1 MDKSFLIF
9 LAIPIFFLM
18 IGIELTYGLL
28 KGRNTYRLNDTITSI
43 NIGLISRFPTILNL
57 GFQGVVFSYAA
68 KNLNLFQ
75 LPINSPFTWIL
86 AFVLYDF
93 LYYWMHRLHHE
104 YKFLWATH
112 VVHHH
117 GEEFNLST
125 ALRQTSS
132 GFLWK
137 WIFFVPI
144 LLIGIPSL
152 VFIAVGGL
160 NLIYQFWVHTEH
172 IGKLGW
178 YEKYFISPSN
188 HRIHHAKNPEYIDK
202 NYGGV
207 FILWDRFFGTYC
219 EEKDE
224 IKPTYGTVKAL
235 RSWNPVWANIEV
247 FISMFKDSYHT
258 KNWKDK
264 IKVWFARTTWRPK
277 DVELRFPNKEF
288 EQNEK
293 FNPDMSSIFS
303 KFVWLQLMFIP
314 ALTMV
319 VFFTLNNQI
328 FIETVSFGLFL
339 IASSLIISFA
349 LSNKDFV
356 MYLEILRSLII
367 ILSIMYLN
375 ILSLNLL
382 ATQIL
387 LIHSI
392 INLLVIIPMII
403 LTKNKNKI
411 IHN

>member
-28 KGRNTYRLNDTITSI
+28 KGKNTYRLNDTITSI

-112 VVHHH
+112 AVHHH

-144 LLIGIPSL
+144 LLIGIPSV
-152 VFIAVGGL
+152 VFVAVGGL

-224 IKPTYGTVKAL
+224 IKPVYGTVKAL

-247 FISMFKDSYHT
+247 FISMFKDSYYT

-264 IKVWFARTTWRPK
+264 IKVWFAKTTWRPK
-277 DVELRFPNKEF
+277 DVELKFPNKEF

-293 FNPDMSSIFS
+293 FNTDMSSTLS
-303 KFVWLQLMFIP
+303 KFVWLQLIFIP
-314 ALTMV
+314 VLTMV
-319 VFFTLNNQI
+319 VFFTLNNQL

-349 LSNKDFV
+349 LSNRGFV
-356 MYLEILRSLII
+356 MYLEIFRSLII

-375 ILSLNLL
+375 ILSLDLL

-387 LIHSI
+387 LIHSA

-403 LTKNKNKI
+403 GTKNKPA
-411 IHN
+411 HY

>member
-28 KGRNTYRLNDTITSI
+28 KGKNTYRLNDTITSI

-112 VVHHH
+112 AVHHH

-144 LLIGIPSL
+144 LLIGIPSV
-152 VFIAVGGL
+152 VFVAVGGL

-224 IKPTYGTVKAL
+224 IKPVYGTVKAL

-247 FISMFKDSYHT
+247 FISMFKDSYYT

-264 IKVWFARTTWRPK
+264 IKVWFAKTTWRPK
-277 DVELRFPNKEF
+277 DVELKFPNKEF

-293 FNPDMSSIFS
+293 FNTDMSSTLS
-303 KFVWLQLMFIP
+303 KFVWLQLIFIP
-314 ALTMV
+314 VLTMV
-319 VFFTLNNQI
+319 VFFTLNNQL

-349 LSNKDFV
+349 LSNRGFV
-356 MYLEILRSLII
+356 LYLEIFRSLII

-375 ILSLNLL
+375 ILSLDLL

-387 LIHSI
+387 LIHAA

-403 LTKNKNKI
+403 GTKNKPA
-411 IHN
+411 HY

>member
-28 KGRNTYRLNDTITSI
+28 KGKNTYRLNDTITSI

-144 LLIGIPSL
+144 LLIGIPSV
-152 VFIAVGGL
+152 VFVAVGGL

-224 IKPTYGTVKAL
+224 IKPVYGTVKAL

-247 FISMFKDSYHT
+247 FISMFKDSYYT

-264 IKVWFARTTWRPK
+264 IKVWFAKTTWRPK
-277 DVELRFPNKEF
+277 DVELKFPNKEF

-293 FNPDMSSIFS
+293 FNTDMSSTLS
-303 KFVWLQLMFIP
+303 KFVWLQLIFIP
-314 ALTMV
+314 VLTMV
-319 VFFTLNNQI
+319 VFFTLNNQL

-349 LSNKDFV
+349 LSNRGFV
-356 MYLEILRSLII
+356 LYLEIFRSLII

-375 ILSLNLL
+375 ILSLDLL

-387 LIHSI
+387 LIHSA

-403 LTKNKNKI
+403 GTKNKPA
-411 IHN
+411 HY

>member
-1 MDKSFLIF
+1 IMDKSFLIF

-28 KGRNTYRLNDTITSI
+28 KGKNTYRLNDTITSI

-112 VVHHH
+112 AVHHH

-144 LLIGIPSL
+144 LLIGIPSV
-152 VFIAVGGL
+152 VFVAVGGL

-224 IKPTYGTVKAL
+224 IKPVYGTVKAL

-247 FISMFKDSYHT
+247 FISMFKDSYYT

-264 IKVWFARTTWRPK
+264 IKVWFAKTTWRPK
-277 DVELRFPNKEF
+277 DVELKFPNKEF

-293 FNPDMSSIFS
+293 FNTDMSSTLS
-303 KFVWLQLMFIP
+303 KFVWLQLIFIP
-314 ALTMV
+314 VLTMV
-319 VFFTLNNQI
+319 VFFTLNNQL

-349 LSNKDFV
+349 LSNRGFV
-356 MYLEILRSLII
+356 LYLEIFRSLII

-375 ILSLNLL
+375 ILSLDLL

-387 LIHSI
+387 LIHSA

-403 LTKNKNKI
+403 GTKNKPA
-411 IHN
+411 HY

>member
-28 KGRNTYRLNDTITSI
+28 KGKNTYRLNDTITSI

-112 VVHHH
+112 AVHHH

-144 LLIGIPSL
+144 LLIGIPSV
-152 VFIAVGGL
+152 VFVAVGGL

-224 IKPTYGTVKAL
+224 IKPVYGTVKAL

-247 FISMFKDSYHT
+247 FISMFKDSYYT

-264 IKVWFARTTWRPK
+264 IKVWFAKTTWRPK
-277 DVELRFPNKEF
+277 DVELKFPNKEF

-293 FNPDMSSIFS
+293 FNTDMSSTLS
-303 KFVWLQLMFIP
+303 KFVWLQLIFIP
-314 ALTMV
+314 VLTMV
-319 VFFTLNNQI
+319 VFFTLNNQL

-349 LSNKDFV
+349 LSNRGFIL
-356 MYLEILRSLII
+356 YLVIFRSLII

-375 ILSLNLL
+375 ILSLDLL

-387 LIHSI
+387 LIHSA

-403 LTKNKNKI
+403 GTKNKPA
-411 IHN
+411 HY

>member
-28 KGRNTYRLNDTITSI
+28 KGKNTYRLNDTITSI

-137 WIFFVPI
+137 WVFFVPI
-144 LLIGIPSL
+144 LLIGIPPV
-152 VFIAVGGL
+152 VFVAVGGL

-224 IKPTYGTVKAL
+224 IKPVYGTVKAL

-247 FISMFKDSYHT
+247 FISMFKDSYYT

-264 IKVWFARTTWRPK
+264 IKVWFAKTTWRPK
-277 DVELRFPNKEF
+277 DVELKFPNKEF

-293 FNPDMSSIFS
+293 FNTDMSSTLS
-303 KFVWLQLMFIP
+303 KFVWLQLIFIP
-314 ALTMV
+314 VLTMV
-319 VFFTLNNQI
+319 VFFTLNNQL

-349 LSNKDFV
+349 LSNRGFV
-356 MYLEILRSLII
+356 LYLEIFRSLII

-375 ILSLNLL
+375 ILSLDLL

-387 LIHSI
+387 LIHSA

-403 LTKNKNKI
+403 GTKNKPA
-411 IHN
+411 HY